1 MQNVQNINR
10 KIKSYWGL
18 KLTLF
23 FLFFFFNFSLGIQRE
38 NIYVNYAYAY
48 GALLTVLGLFLLA
61 KKQSKIRINR
71 NFVWL
76 FFVIQILT
84 FLFSII
90 SGTTING
97 IVNAGHQIMF
107 FIIFGSIFYI
117 KKFNTHT
124 FLIFIC
130 DLLIL
135 VTTISLLY
143 AIYGYLFGS
152 FSYGPFIYDSFVKST
167 FRMQGW
173 YPSPNY
179 LGPALAIGALILI
192 YKLTNTF
199 VFSLTKK
206 NKIFLIILLIFHI
219 IGIILTGSKG
229 TYLAF
234 IIGLLTFAVVQKKL
248 FKISIKHIIYFVSV
262 IFILYLSIDFFLEYL
277 GFNRDIIENE
287 LLRTETIE
295 QNLQGGDRIYFWKKT
310 YDILKRADAKELF
323 FGHGFGAYINITGHA
338 AHSGFLEV
346 ITGNG
351 IIVFILYILLYYK
364 IFRVSLKFNNTG
376 NIGTLLVSIMTFIL
390 VKNLTNN
397 ETPSNN
403 FPGIVFIIIL
413 VLISFKPIQKAN
425 TAVK

>member
-1 MQNVQNINR
+1 MQNDQIIDS

-23 FLFFFFNFSLGIQRE
+23 FLFFFFNFSLGIQRI
-38 NIYVNYAYAY
+38 NIYINYAYAY
-48 GALLTVLGLFLLA
+48 GALLTVLGLFLLTI
-61 KKQSKIRINR
+61 KQSKIRINR

-84 FLFSII
+84 FLFSIL

-97 IVNAGHQIMF
+97 IVNTGHQIMF
-107 FIIFGSIFYI
+107 FVIFGSIFYI
-117 KKFNTHT
+117 KRFNTHNYV
-124 FLIFIC
+124 IFIC

-135 VTTISLLY
+135 VTTISLVY

-167 FRMQGW
+167 FRLQGW

-192 YKLTNTF
+192 YKLTNTYL
-199 VFSLTKK
+199 FSLNKK
-206 NKIFLIILLIFHI
+206 NKIFLMILLIFHI

-234 IIGLLTFAVVQKKL
+234 ITGILAFAVTQKKL
-248 FKISIKHIIYFVSV
+248 FKISIKHIIYLITV
-262 IFILYLSIDFFLEYL
+262 IFILYLSTDYFLEYL
-277 GFNRDIIENE
+277 GFNKDIIENE
-287 LLRTETIE
+287 LIRTETIE

-310 YDILKRADAKELF
+310 HDIFKRADAKEF
-323 FGHGFGAYINITGHA
+323 FLGHGFGYFQKTTGHA

-346 ITGNG
+346 IIGNG
-351 IIVFILYILLYYK
+351 VIVFFLYMFLYIK
-364 IFRVSLKFNNTG
+364 IFRFSLKFNNTE
-376 NIGTLLVSIMTFIL
+376 NIGTLVVSLMVLIL
-390 VKNLTNN
+390 IKNLTNN
-397 ETPSNN
+397 EVPSNN
-403 FPGIVFIIIL
+403 FTGIVNIIL
-413 VLISFKPIQKAN
+413 LTIVSFKPFQK
-425 TAVK
+425 